1 MEHDLDSA
9 RGGVYTLVAPQ
20 LAFHDLDLVGE
31 LGEVRAIAGREIVE
45 DANFVAALDQGAGEV
60 RPDEAPAAGDKDLHV
75 ERGVYRLRA
84 SWYIEE
90 PRGRRKLSTT
100 ASGLFTGP

>member
-1 MEHDLDSA
+1 
-9 RGGVYTLVAPQ
+9 
-20 LAFHDLDLVGE
+20 
-31 LGEVRAIAGREIVE
+31 
-45 DANFVAALDQGAGEV
+45 LDQGAGEV